1 MRPISLH
8 HIVTPDISA
17 VELVAL
23 AGALGCPHVCV
34 FTEPPPPSWPF
45 PCVTDENIGDV
56 LAAMQAHDVS
66 AYGVT
71 SFPIAPQTDVTAFE
85 GGLARGGR
93 LGATYASVRIAD
105 PDEARATDN
114 FGRLCDIAGRHGLEA
129 SIEMMAYDEPEAL
142 DRTLRIIAGAG
153 KGKLTLDPLHLVRSG
168 ASLDAIRK
176 TEPSPIGYFQI
187 CDGPAHASADDYW
200 RSEGGAERLA
210 PGEGDF
216 PLEEMLTLVTD
227 SRPVSIEVPCQSLR
241 ARGLTPEARARRA
254 VDATRRFLAVA
265 EP

>member
-23 AGALGCPHVCV
+23 AGATGCAHVCV

-45 PCVTDENIGDV
+45 PCVTDENIGEV
-56 LAAMQAHDVS
+56 LAAMNAHQVS

-71 SFPIAPQTDVTAFE
+71 SFPVGPETDVGAYE

-93 LGATYASVRIAD
+93 LGATYASARILD

-114 FGRLCDIAGRHGLEA
+114 FGRLCELASRYGMEA
-129 SIEMMAYDEPEAL
+129 SIEMMAYQEPEAL
-142 DRTLRIIAGAG
+142 DRTLRIIEGAG
-153 KGKLTLDPLHLVRSG
+153 KGKFTLDPLHLVRSG
-168 ASLDAIRK
+168 ASLDTIRK
-176 TEPSPIGYFQI
+176 ARPSPIGYFQI
-187 CDGPAHASADDYW
+187 CDGPMHATADDYW
-200 RSEGGAERLA
+200 RREGGSERLS

-216 PLEEMLTLVTD
+216 PLEEMLALVPD
-227 SRPVSIEVPCQSLR
+227 RRAVSIEVPCQSLR
-241 ARGLTPEARARRA
+241 AQGLTPEERARRA
-254 VDATRRFLAVA
+254 VDATRRFLAAA
-265 EP
+265 ET